1 MNIGIIGCG
10 AIGHKRAKSLEDCRV
25 TWAADPCLERAESLA
40 RLVKTAKPTS
50 DWRQLMDAS
59 DVEAVIV
66 STSNDALAP
75 VTLAAIQAGKH
86 VLVEKPVA
94 RTVEELKPVV
104 EAARRNRVV
113 VKAGFNHRFHPA
125 FVKAKEIIDSGQA
138 GPLMFIRAR
147 YGHGGRLGYEKE
159 WRGNPALSGGGEL
172 IDQGV
177 HLIDLSRWF
186 LGEFEQVDGFL
197 STYYWDMKVE
207 DNAFLALQTASA
219 QMAWLHVSCTEWK
232 NLFSFEIYGR
242 DAKLQIDG
250 LGGSYGVEKL
260 AFYKMLPQMGP
271 PETTVYEYPQP
282 DRSWDTEFQEW
293 AQAIRQGREP
303 SGSLQDAKA
312 ALEIVEKIY
321 ALHHKPH
328 LIKAKV

>member
-1 MNIGIIGCG
+1 MNIGIVGCG
-10 AIGHKRAKSLEDCRV
+10 AIGHKRAKSLDDSRI
-25 TWAADPCLERAESLA
+25 TWVADTCLERAESLA
-40 RLVKTAKPTS
+40 NLVKTAKPTS
-50 DWRQLMDAS
+50 DWRRLIEAP
-59 DVEAVIV
+59 DVDAVIV
-66 STSNDALAP
+66 CTSNDGLAA

-94 RTVEELKPVV
+94 RTVQELGTVI
-104 EAARRNRVV
+104 EAARQSRVV
-113 VKAGFNHRFHPA
+113 VKVGFNHRFHPA
-125 FVKAKEIIDSGQA
+125 FVKAREIIDSGQA

-186 LGEFEQVDGFL
+186 LGEFEQVDGYL
-197 STYYWDMKVE
+197 STYFWKMKVE
-207 DNAFLALQTASA
+207 DNAFLALQTTSS

-260 AFYKMLPQMGP
+260 AFYKMLPEMGP
-271 PETTVYEYPQP
+271 PETTLFEYPQP

-293 AQAIRQGREP
+293 AGAIREKREP
-303 SGSLQDAKA
+303 SGNLNDAKA

-321 ALHHKPH
+321 ALNRKPSP
-328 LIKAKV
+328 INVKV